1 MQYNIFNFKTH
12 VYDYC
17 YTRIQYQ
24 KTSYPVHSKHNN
36 HYTQSS
42 RVALHHHQN
51 LKKIYIALIND
62 AVCNYYLYKLK
73 SVKTQ

>member
-1 MQYNIFNFKTH
+1 MII
-12 VYDYC
+12 V
-17 YTRIQYQ
+17 TREYSIKRHHIQYIPNTTIITH
-24 KTSYPVHSKHNN
+24 K
-36 HYTQSS
+36 
-42 RVALHHHQN
+42 ALHHHQN